1 MRRSAAL
8 LMLALLGCP
17 AGEPGRDI
25 QAHIQRIESQ
35 LLPAVL
41 VADEPV
47 PLRTLAERVEH
58 YRVPAVSIAVIN
70 NGELEWA
77 RAYGLADVEEARP
90 ATTRTLFQAAS
101 ISKPVAA
108 LAALKLVEDGML
120 DLDESVNE
128 KLESWKLPENQ
139 YTAVEPVT
147 LRRLLTHTAGTTV
160 HGFPG
165 YATDETV
172 PTTIEVLDGEG
183 NTDPIRVD
191 TVPGGI
197 WRYSGGGYTIAQ
209 LLVHDVAGR
218 PFPVIM
224 RETVLEPIGMSE
236 STYEQPLPESRRE
249 QAASGYRSDGTRVE
263 GKWHTYPEMAAAGLW
278 TTPTDLARYAI
289 EIQKAYAGEPG
300 GVLSSDMARQM
311 LEPGMNDW
319 GLGPGIGLDGK
330 AFRHGGSNAGFRCQF
345 IAFIEGGKGAVVMT
359 NSDSG
364 GDLVRE
370 ILYTIADEYDWPELR
385 PTEKTVVE
393 LDPAVLQEYAGR
405 YELAELGVITVEVAD
420 NSLWA
425 DVAGERRVE
434 LLPESETE
442 FFVRDDGTRVTFIRE
457 DGRVVAFRAFG
468 FQATR
473 IDQ

>member
-1 MRRSAAL
+1 MRRLAVL
-8 LMLALLGCP
+8 LVLVLLGCP
-17 AGEPGRDI
+17 AGEPGRDV

-41 VADEPV
+41 IAGEPI
-47 PLRTLAERVEH
+47 PLRTLSERMEH

-77 RAYGLADVEEARP
+77 RAYGLADVEEGRP

-108 LAALKLVEDGML
+108 LAALKLVEEGML
-120 DLDESVNE
+120 DLDENVNE
-128 KLESWKLPENQ
+128 KLERWQVPENK

-165 YATDETV
+165 YAADVTV

-191 TVPGGI
+191 TVPGSL

-209 LLVHDVAGR
+209 LLLRDVAGE
-218 PFPVIM
+218 PFPAIM

-236 STYEQPLPESRRE
+236 STYEQPLPESRRG
-249 QAASGYRSDGTRVE
+249 QAASGYRADGTRVE

-278 TTPTDLARYAI
+278 TTPTDLAHYAI
-289 EIQKAYAGEPG
+289 EIQKAYAGEPSA
-300 GVLSSDMARQM
+300 VLSTDMARQM

-319 GLGPGIGLDGK
+319 GLGPAIGLGGR
-330 AFRHGGSNAGFRCQF
+330 AFRHGGANEGFRCGF
-345 IAFIEGGKGAVVMT
+345 IAFIEGGKGAVAMT

-364 GDLVRE
+364 GDLVQE
-370 ILYTIADEYDWPELR
+370 ILLTIADEYDWPELR

-405 YELAELGVITVEVAD
+405 YELAELGVITIEVGD
-420 NSLWA
+420 GGLWA
-425 DVAGERRVE
+425 DVPGEGRVE
-434 LLPESETE
+434 LLPESLTE
-442 FFVRDDGTRVTFIRE
+442 FFVRDEGTRVTFVRE
-457 DGRVVAFRAFG
+457 DGRVVALRASG
-468 FQATR
+468 MQAAR

>member
-1 MRRSAAL
+1 MRRLAAWL
-8 LMLALLGCP
+8 VLALLGCR
-17 AGEPGRDI
+17 AGEPGRDV
-25 QAHIQRIESQ
+25 QAHIQRIEDE

-41 VADEPV
+41 VAGEPI
-47 PLRTLAERVEH
+47 PLRMLSERMEH
-58 YRVPAVSIAVIN
+58 HRVPAVSIAVIN

-77 RAYGLADVEEARP
+77 RAYGLADVEEGRP

-101 ISKPVAA
+101 ISKLVAA

-120 DLDESVNE
+120 DPDESVNE
-128 KLESWKLPENQ
+128 KLESWKVPENE

-165 YATDETV
+165 YAADETV
-172 PTTIEVLDGEG
+172 PTTIEVLDGRG
-183 NTDPIRVD
+183 NTDRIRVD
-191 TVPGGI
+191 TVPGSI

-209 LLVHDVAGR
+209 LLLHDVAGR
-218 PFPVIM
+218 PFPEIM

-236 STYEQPLPESRRE
+236 STYEQPLPEPRRD
-249 QAASGYRSDGTRVE
+249 QAASGYGADGTRVE

-289 EIQKAYAGEPG
+289 EIQKAYAAEPSA
-300 GVLSSDMARQM
+300 VLSSDMARHM

-319 GLGPGIGLDGK
+319 GLGPAIGLGGK
-330 AFRHGGSNAGFRCQF
+330 AFRHDGSNEGFRCEF

-359 NSDSG
+359 NSDRGSY
-364 GDLVRE
+364 LVHE
-370 ILYTIADEYDWPELR
+370 IMLTIADEYDWPEFR

-393 LDPAVLQEYAGR
+393 LDPAVLQEHAGR
-405 YELAELGVITVEVAD
+405 YELAELGVITIEVGD
-420 NSLWA
+420 GGLWA
-425 DVAGERRVE
+425 DVPGLGRVD
-434 LLPESETE
+434 LLPESQME

-457 DGRVVAFRAFG
+457 DGRVTAFRVSG
-468 FQATR
+468 MQAAR
-473 IDQ
+473 IDG